1 MTDKNRGDMSTNG
14 KTPIYEG
21 KAKKLFEGPE
31 PGTLIQHFKDDATAF
46 NNKKKGTIQGKGII
60 NNKIS
65 EFLMT
70 RLNDM
75 GIPTH
80 FIRGLNMREQLVR
93 AVDIVPLEVIVRN
106 YAAGSFA
113 ERFGAF
119 EGESLG
125 SPLIEFCL
133 KDDRLG
139 DPFISEDHIFAF
151 GVAQPEEVDEI
162 RHYALRINDFL
173 SGLFYGHGI
182 RLIDLKLEFGRYYEG
197 ETEIIV
203 LADEISPDTCRLW
216 DLTTNDKMD
225 KDRFR
230 RDLGGTE
237 EAYREVARRLGVLP
251 SASVVETASFGDGKP
266 EKKSAKKEVAKVTTK
281 FAKKAK
287 PTPPKKKK

>member
-1 MTDKNRGDMSTNG
+1 MSA

-31 PGTLIQHFKDDATAF
+31 PGTLIAHYKDDATAF
-46 NNKKKGTIQGKGII
+46 NNKKKGTIAGKGII

-65 EFLMT
+65 EFLMS

-93 AVDIVPLEVIVRN
+93 AVDIVPLEVIIRN

-119 EGESLG
+119 EGEALG
-125 SPLIEFCL
+125 SPLMEFCL

-139 DPFISEDHIFAF
+139 DPFIAEDHIYAF
-151 GVAQPEEVDEI
+151 GIAQPEEIDEI

-173 SGLFYGHGI
+173 AGLFYGHGI
-182 RLIDLKLEFGRYYEG
+182 RLIDLKLEFGRFYEG
-197 ETEIIV
+197 EVEMIV

-216 DLTTNDKMD
+216 DINTNDKMD

-251 SASVVETASFGDGKP
+251 SASVVETKSFGEVKTAGK
-266 EKKSAKKEVAKVTTK
+266 KGA
-281 FAKKAK
+281 KAK
-287 PTPPKKKK
+287 AEKAPAKPAPKGKTAPKKKK

>member
-1 MTDKNRGDMSTNG
+1 MEHRWFLLPYAGVMSS

-31 PGTLIQHFKDDATAF
+31 PGTLIAHYKDDATAF
-46 NNKKKGTIQGKGII
+46 NNKKKGTIAGKGII

-65 EFLMT
+65 EFLMS

-80 FIRGLNMREQLVR
+80 FIRGINMREQLVR
-93 AVDIVPLEVIVRN
+93 AVDIIPLEVIIRN

-139 DPFISEDHIFAF
+139 DPFIAEDHIFAF
-151 GVAQPEEVDEI
+151 GLAQPEELDEI

-182 RLIDLKLEFGRYYEG
+182 RLIDLKLEFGRFYEG
-197 ETEIIV
+197 ELEVIV

-216 DLTTNDKMD
+216 DIKTNDKMD

-230 RDLGGTE
+230 RDLGKTE

-251 SASVVETASFGDGKP
+251 SASVVETPSFADV
-266 EKKSAKKEVAKVTTK
+266 KSAKKPAK
-281 FAKKAK
+281 AKAAKAKAKAK
-287 PTPPKKKK
+287 PAPKKKK

>member
-1 MTDKNRGDMSTNG
+1 MSAKNPP

-46 NNKKKGTIQGKGII
+46 NAKKKGTIQGKGII

-65 EFLMT
+65 EFLMS

-75 GIPTH
+75 GVPTH
-80 FIRGLNMREQLVR
+80 FIRSLNMREQLVR
-93 AVDIVPLEVIVRN
+93 AVEIIPLEIIVRN

-125 SPLIEFCL
+125 SPLMEFCL

-139 DPFISEDHIFAF
+139 DPFIAEDHIYAF
-151 GVAQPEEVDEI
+151 GIAQPEEIDEV
-162 RHYALRINDFL
+162 RHYALRVNDIL

-197 ETEIIV
+197 EGELIV

-216 DLTTNDKMD
+216 DVTTNDKLD

-251 SASVVETASFGDGKP
+251 SMNVVETHAFDAAP
-266 EKKSAKKEVAKVTTK
+266 
-281 FAKKAK
+281 AKKAAKGKAAK
-287 PTPPKKKK
+287 PTAKAAPAKAKAKSKTKPKKK

>member
-1 MTDKNRGDMSTNG
+1 MSP

-46 NNKKKGTIQGKGII
+46 NAKKKGTIAGKGII

-93 AVDIVPLEVIVRN
+93 AVDIVPLEVIIRN

-119 EGESLG
+119 EGEALG

-139 DPFISEDHIFAF
+139 DPFIAEDHVFAF
-151 GVAQPEEVDEI
+151 GIAAPEELDEI

-182 RLIDLKLEFGRYYEG
+182 RLIDLKLEFGRFYEG
-197 ETEIIV
+197 EAEIIV

-216 DLTTNDKMD
+216 DIVTNDKLD

-251 SASVVETASFGDGKP
+251 NMNVVEKATFSDVKA
-266 EKKSAKKEVAKVTTK
+266 A
-281 FAKKAK
+281 KAK
-287 PTPPKKKK
+287 PAKGKAAAKPVKAVVKPIAKAKAKTKPKKK